1 MIRYSCDLCRREL
14 DPTDDVRYV
23 VKIDVSAALDP
34 QDCDESDDDRDH
46 LQEIN
51 ELLHHLDSADH
62 EASIEAPSQQLRFDL
77 CPNCRRKFLKKPLG
91 NEHFSQFDF
100 SEN

>member
-1 MIRYSCDLCRREL
+1 MIRYSCDLCRRDL
-14 DPTDDVRYV
+14 NPADDVHYV
-23 VKIDVSAALDP
+23 IKIDVSTALEP
-34 QDCDESDDDRDH
+34 QTCDEVDDDRDH

-51 ELLHHLDSADH
+51 DLLQHLDNTDH

-77 CPNCRRKFLKKPLG
+77 CPSCRRKFLKNPLG
-91 NEHFSQFDF
+91 NENSTQFDF